1 MVPYSL
7 LTTLIVI
14 MFLAMFGYVAW
25 IKFHEHLHLHR
36 HEHGPHSSRTDY
48 KHRNHRQEHLPK
60 PRPPR

>member
-14 MFLAMFGYVAW
+14 MFLATFGYVAW
-25 IKFHEHLHLHR
+25 IEFHEHLHLHR

-48 KHRNHRQEHLPK
+48 KHRNRRPERHPK
-60 PRPPR
+60 PR